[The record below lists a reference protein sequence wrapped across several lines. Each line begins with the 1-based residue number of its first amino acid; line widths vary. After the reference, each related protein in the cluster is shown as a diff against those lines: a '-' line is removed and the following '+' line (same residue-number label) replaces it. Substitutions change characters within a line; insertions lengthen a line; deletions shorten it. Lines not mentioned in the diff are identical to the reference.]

1 MTLSGRNFSVAWWT
15 NREGGEE
22 GEERCLLMFRRVLL
36 EALGVV
42 SGFEYGN
49 VLIILPLFSSQDVG
63 TGYFWILN
71 CS

>member
-1 MTLSGRNFSVAWWT
+1 MTLSAKNFSVAWWT
-15 NREGGEE
+15 SREGREE
-22 GEERCLLMFRRVLL
+22 GERCLLTFHRVLL

>member
-22 GEERCLLMFRRVLL
+22 GERCLLMFRRVLL